1 MCDDVP
7 VTESPLR
14 FLHAEQVLS
23 QVTLEQF
30 RKVSTPA
37 LIESL
42 RPRQSGA
49 LGAKADGTVLEGH
62 HRLIVLRERGIN
74 IDALPKETLPHK
86 PEV

>member
-7 VTESPLR
+7 VTEPPLR

-23 QVTLEQF
+23 QVKLEQF
-30 RKVSTPA
+30 RRTSTPA

-42 RPRQSGA
+42 RPGQSGA
-49 LGAKADGTVLEGH
+49 LKAKADGTVLEGH
-62 HRLIVLRERGIN
+62 HRLVLLRERGIN
-74 IDALPKETLPHK
+74 IDALPRETLPQK